1 MKKIFTLFAAALFAG
16 SMMAGNLI
24 KFDDIYPVGSLDGV
38 TFGEDFTLTI
48 TDNNPNTSRRKVYI
62 DQSDATF
69 GFSETNTITFTYRLK
84 TGAKSSD
91 ANKMTL
97 VVPEE
102 GPLVIYARTVAESAT
117 DRYFVIANGS
127 DTIVKHICLETD
139 TVEDASSKI
148 FLPVLVENVPA
159 GIYEITYNNAINF
172 YGFQLGYD
180 EPAGPDEYASLSDL
194 INNAGAPAGQEVV
207 VTLTNE
213 TIDSLYVSR
222 AGKTNGIYLTAA
234 GHVVE
239 IYCYGVPSQWV
250 AGGTVSGV
258 VTGDWVD
265 SWGTWQL
272 CPTSWNGISYT
283 APAPT
288 AINAVATE
296 RKAQKV
302 IENGQMVII
311 RDGKK
316 FNAVG
321 AQL

>member
-16 SMMAGNLI
+16 SMMAGSLI
-24 KFDDIYPVGSLDGV
+24 KFTEPVVKGDLDGV

-48 TDNNPNTSRRKVYI
+48 TDNNPNASKRKVSV
-62 DQSDATF
+62 DRNSATF
-69 GFSETNTITFTYRLK
+69 GTSVEDTISFTYCLK

-97 VVPEE
+97 VIPEE
-102 GPLVIYARTVAESAT
+102 GPLVIYARTSNATAT
-117 DRYFVIANGS
+117 DRSFFITNGS
-127 DTIVKHICLETD
+127 DTIVKHLCLDTD
-139 TVEDASSKI
+139 TVEGASSKI
-148 FLPVLVENVPA
+148 FLPVIKENVPA
-159 GIYEITYNNAINF
+159 GTYDVTYSAAINF

>member
-1 MKKIFTLFAAALFAG
+1 MKKIFTLFAAVLMAG
-16 SMMAGNLI
+16 SMMAGNWI
-24 KFDDIYPVGSLDGV
+24 KFDDVYPVGSLDGV

-48 TDNNPNTSRRKVYI
+48 TDNNPNASKRKVCI
-62 DQSDATF
+62 DKSGATF
-69 GFSETNTITFTYRLK
+69 GVSEEDKISFDYRLK
-84 TGAKSSD
+84 TGAKSSS

-97 VVPEE
+97 VIPEE
-102 GPLVIYARTVAESAT
+102 GPLVIYARTTSSSAT

-148 FLPVLVENVPA
+148 FLPVIVENVPA
-159 GIYEITYNNAINF
+159 GIYDVTYNNAINF

-180 EPAGPDEYASLSDL
+180 EPTGPDEYASLSDL
-194 INNAGAPAGQEVV
+194 IKNAGAPAGQEVV

-272 CPTSWNGISYT
+272 CPASWEGISYT
-283 APAPT
+283 APDPT

-296 RKAQKV
+296 RKAQKA
-302 IENGQMVII
+302 IENDQMIII

-316 FNAVG
+316 FNLVG
-321 AQL
+321 AKL